1 MISFKTISSFRSRLS
16 GLLSVRRKVYV
27 NVENEI
33 KREFAGKPIE
43 QIRQNSDMIL
53 LEGDSIIIKLR
64 LPDKKQHLSR
74 KDGYRLIYL
83 VSKTDEIV
91 VFLDIYPKNGP
102 LQQLD
107 IADAELKFL
116 VKQFID
122 EAQLD
127 MYSKFE
133 LDGASYQ
140 YVKNVMRL
148 SWSVCYREA
157 TLQQT
162 RQILERCLYE

>member
-1 MISFKTISSFRSRLS
+1 MISFKTITSFRSRLS
-16 GLLSVRRKVYV
+16 GLLKVRRKVYA

-43 QIRQNSDMIL
+43 QIRQNNDMVL
-53 LEGDSIIIKLR
+53 LEGDLIIIKLR

-74 KDGYRLIYL
+74 KNGFRLIYL

-107 IADAELKFL
+107 IADDELKNL
-116 VKQFID
+116 IRQFVN
-122 EAQLD
+122 EVQL
-127 MYSKFE
+127 
-133 LDGASYQ
+133 G
-140 YVKNVMRL
+140 V
-148 SWSVCYREA
+148 
-157 TLQQT
+157 
-162 RQILERCLYE
+162 LEDYLM

>member
-16 GLLSVRRKVYV
+16 NLLKVRRKVYA

-33 KREFAGKPIE
+33 KREFTGKPIE
-43 QIRQNSDMIL
+43 QIRQNNDMIL
-53 LEGDSIIIKLR
+53 LDGDVIIIKLR

-74 KDGYRLIYL
+74 KDGFRLIYL

-107 IADAELKFL
+107 IADDELKIL
-116 VKQFID
+116 VKQFVS
-122 EAQLD
+122 EAQL
-127 MYSKFE
+127 
-133 LDGASYQ
+133 
-140 YVKNVMRL
+140 N
-148 SWSVCYREA
+148 
-157 TLQQT
+157 
-162 RQILERCLYE
+162 ILEDYLL

>member
-33 KREFAGKPIE
+33 KREFASKPIE
-43 QIRQNSDMIL
+43 QIRQNNDMIL
-53 LEGDSIIIKLR
+53 LEGDLIIIKLR
-64 LPDKKQHLSR
+64 MPDKKQHLSR

-127 MYSKFE
+127 
-133 LDGASYQ
+133 
-140 YVKNVMRL
+140 
-148 SWSVCYREA
+148 
-157 TLQQT
+157 
-162 RQILERCLYE
+162 ILELSMLKSKYFDHYF

>member
-1 MISFKTISSFRSRLS
+1 MISFKTINSFRFRLS
-16 GLLSVRRKVYV
+16 GLLNVRRKVYA

-33 KREFAGKPIE
+33 KREFAGKLIE
-43 QIRQNSDMIL
+43 QIRQNNDMIL

-64 LPDKKQHLSR
+64 LHDKKQHLSR

-107 IADAELKFL
+107 IADGELKFL
-116 VKQFID
+116 VKQFVD

-127 MYSKFE
+127 
-133 LDGASYQ
+133 
-140 YVKNVMRL
+140 
-148 SWSVCYREA
+148 
-157 TLQQT
+157 
-162 RQILERCLYE
+162 ILEDYLL

>member
-16 GLLSVRRKVYV
+16 GLLKVRRKVYA

-43 QIRQNSDMIL
+43 QIRQNNDMIL
-53 LEGDSIIIKLR
+53 LEADLIVIKLR
-64 LPDKKQHLSR
+64 LPDKKQRLSR
-74 KDGYRLIYL
+74 KDGFRLIYL

-107 IADAELKFL
+107 IANDELKNLIREFVSE
-116 VKQFID
+116 VK
-122 EAQLD
+122 L
-127 MYSKFE
+127 
-133 LDGASYQ
+133 G
-140 YVKNVMRL
+140 
-148 SWSVCYREA
+148 
-157 TLQQT
+157 
-162 RQILERCLYE
+162 ILEDYLM

>member
-16 GLLSVRRKVYV
+16 GLLKVRRKVYA

-43 QIRQNSDMIL
+43 QIRQNNDMIL
-53 LEGDSIIIKLR
+53 LEADLIVIKLR
-64 LPDKKQHLSR
+64 LPDKKQRLSR
-74 KDGYRLIYL
+74 KDGFRLIYL

-107 IADAELKFL
+107 IADDELKNLIREFVSE
-116 VKQFID
+116 VK
-122 EAQLD
+122 L
-127 MYSKFE
+127 
-133 LDGASYQ
+133 G
-140 YVKNVMRL
+140 
-148 SWSVCYREA
+148 
-157 TLQQT
+157 
-162 RQILERCLYE
+162 ILEDYLM

>member
-43 QIRQNSDMIL
+43 QIRQNNDMIL
-53 LEGDSIIIKLR
+53 LEGDLIIIKLR

-116 VKQFID
+116 VKQFIN

-127 MYSKFE
+127 
-133 LDGASYQ
+133 
-140 YVKNVMRL
+140 
-148 SWSVCYREA
+148 
-157 TLQQT
+157 
-162 RQILERCLYE
+162 ILELSMLKSKYFDHYF